1 MEAAQFIFP
10 VFRSPPWRR
19 SELEEQYFT
28 PELFKF
34 LRDLRKNNN
43 REWFQANKQRYE
55 QNVQGP
61 ALHFI
66 KDLAPHLHMVSPYL
80 VADPKP
86 MGGSL
91 FRIYRDIRFS
101 KDKTPY
107 KTHVA
112 AHFSH
117 KDAKMEWFG
126 YYLHLE
132 PGSSSGGG
140 GLWHPGTP
148 ALTMVRKNIAG
159 NPERWKEARNG
170 IKIQGESLKRPPQG
184 YNPEHPFIKDLKR
197 KDLYAMFP
205 IPEQTV
211 CSTTFPAKFAEQ
223 CAKITPLMSFLA
235 KSTALPW

>member
-1 MEAAQFIFP
+1 MVPGQQTTLRTKRSGSSPAFHQRPRPAPSHGQP
-10 VFRSPPWRR
+10 VPSGRPQAYGRVAV
-19 SELEEQYFT
+19 Q
-28 PELFKF
+28 
-34 LRDLRKNNN
+34 DLPGHP
-43 REWFQANKQRYE
+43 
-55 QNVQGP
+55 VLQGQ
-61 ALHFI
+61 
-66 KDLAPHLHMVSPYL
+66 D
-80 VADPKP
+80 
-86 MGGSL
+86 
-91 FRIYRDIRFS
+91 
-101 KDKTPY
+101 TY

-117 KDAKMEWFG
+117 KDAKMEGFG

-170 IKIQGESLKRPPQG
+170 IKVHGESLKRPPQG
-184 YNPEHPFIKDLKR
+184 YNPEHPLIKDLKR

-211 CSTTFPAKFAEQ
+211 CSTDFPAKFAEQ

-235 KSTALPW
+235 KSTGLPW